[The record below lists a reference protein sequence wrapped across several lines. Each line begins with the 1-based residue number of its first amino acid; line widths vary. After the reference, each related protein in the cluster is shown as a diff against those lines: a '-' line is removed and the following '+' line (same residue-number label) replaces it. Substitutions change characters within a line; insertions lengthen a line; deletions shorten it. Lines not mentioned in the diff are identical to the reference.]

1 MGRRKPEKHTVVYKG
16 FFGEKHIETQYGNSG
31 GGCLGV
37 IVIALLA
44 WFFLR
49 GCG

>member
-1 MGRRKPEKHTVVYKG
+1 MGRRKLDKHTVVYKG
-16 FFGEKHIETQYGNSG
+16 LFGERHIVTQYGSSG
-31 GGCLGV
+31 GGCLAV
-37 IVIALLA
+37 IIFALLV